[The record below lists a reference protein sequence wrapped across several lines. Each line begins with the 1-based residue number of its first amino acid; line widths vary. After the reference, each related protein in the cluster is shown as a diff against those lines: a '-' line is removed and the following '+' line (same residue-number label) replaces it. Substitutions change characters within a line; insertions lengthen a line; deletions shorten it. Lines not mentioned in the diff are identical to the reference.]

1 MKYMIS
7 CFCCFLVFACNDP
20 FVNHDLK
27 YEKMGDCTGNSGSI
41 KMIANIN
48 GVRYEF
54 LSCLDE
60 GFDGKNYSVERTG
73 DSLIVTFPRSADQQK
88 ALFKLILDV
97 DAKPRYNHIILDGR
111 EVILAP

>member
-1 MKYMIS
+1 
-7 CFCCFLVFACNDP
+7 
-20 FVNHDLK
+20 
-27 YEKMGDCTGNSGSI
+27 MGDWSGKNGSI
-41 KMIANIN
+41 RMVSNII

-73 DSLIVTFPRSADQQK
+73 DSLILTFPRSADQQK

>member
-1 MKYMIS
+1 M
-7 CFCCFLVFACNDP
+7 
-20 FVNHDLK
+20 K
-27 YEKMGDCTGNSGSI
+27 YEKMGDCSGNYGSI

>member
-1 MKYMIS
+1 MKYMIT
-7 CFCCFLVFACNDP
+7 CFCFFLVFSCNDP

-27 YEKMGDCTGNSGSI
+27 YEKMGDCSGNYGSI